1 MEKQVKVIKLWLPGE
16 KDVQRVLNSKVRVIR
31 LPRQIPQVLLSVAL
45 VVTLWVTTPFP
56 HPDQWT

>member
-1 MEKQVKVIKLWLPGE
+1 MAKQVKVVRLLLPGE

-56 HPDQWT
+56 DPDQWT